1 MPLSWHM
8 ADAEPEVETDEA
20 VKVDPVARAHA
31 VDRLMTLGGL
41 SPDRAAALV
50 DAMVDGAVDHAF
62 ELINGSGPVPTSMT
76 TSKADQL
83 RWICERLGRLVT
95 QREVEILFRITPTS
109 ARTILN
115 TMLATYEEGL
125 HEQFL
130 ARMRDD
136 ATVLPSGTEDAGLT
150 WTLRFTEASTY
161 EAALS
166 ELARLDLLRQSDAQ
180 ASHHRITVPRVA
192 TAGGRKVDVLAAL
205 GLSEPA

>member
-1 MPLSWHM
+1 MPLPWRIR
-8 ADAEPEVETDEA
+8 EVETDEA
-20 VKVDPVARAHA
+20 VKVDPVAHAHA
-31 VDRLMTLGGL
+31 VDRLTTLGGL
-41 SPDRAAALV
+41 SHDRAAALV
-50 DAMVDGAVDHAF
+50 DAMVDAAVDHAF

-161 EAALS
+161 EAAMS
-166 ELARLDLLRQSDAQ
+166 ELERLDLHRQSDAQ
-180 ASHHRITVPRVA
+180 ASHHRIIVPRVA
-192 TAGGRKVDVLAAL
+192 AAGGQKVDVLAAL

>member
-1 MPLSWHM
+1 MPLSWR
-8 ADAEPEVETDEA
+8 ASEVETDEA
-20 VKVDPVARAHA
+20 VSVDPVAHAHA
-31 VDRLMTLGGL
+31 VDRLRTLGGL
-41 SPDRAAALV
+41 SQDRAAALV

-150 WTLRFTEASTY
+150 WTLRFTESSTY

-166 ELARLDLLRQSDAQ
+166 ELARLDLHRQSDAQ

-192 TAGGRKVDVLAAL
+192 TAGGRTVDLLAAL
-205 GLSEPA
+205 GLPEPA

>member
-1 MPLSWHM
+1 
-8 ADAEPEVETDEA
+8 VETDEV
-20 VKVDPVARAHA
+20 VKVDPVAHAHA
-31 VDRLMTLGGL
+31 VDRLVTLGGL
-41 SPDRAAALV
+41 PHDRATALV

-136 ATVLPSGTEDAGLT
+136 ATVVPSGTEDAGLT

-161 EAALS
+161 ETALS
-166 ELARLDLLRQSDAQ
+166 GLARLDLLRQSEAQ

-192 TAGGRKVDVLAAL
+192 AADGGKMDVLAAL

>member
-1 MPLSWHM
+1 M
-8 ADAEPEVETDEA
+8 
-20 VKVDPVARAHA
+20 KVDPVAHAHA
-31 VDRLMTLGGL
+31 VDRLRTLGGL
-41 SPDRAAALV
+41 SHDRATALV

-62 ELINGSGPVPTSMT
+62 ELVNGSGPVPTSMT

-136 ATVLPSGTEDAGLT
+136 ATVVPSGTEDAGLT

-161 EAALS
+161 EAAMS
-166 ELARLDLLRQSDAQ
+166 ELARLDLHRQSEAQ
-180 ASHHRITVPRVA
+180 ASQHRITVPRVA
-192 TAGGRKVDVLAAL
+192 ATGGRKVDVLAAL
-205 GLSEPA
+205 GL

>member
-1 MPLSWHM
+1 MPLPWRI
-8 ADAEPEVETDEA
+8 PEVETDVS
-20 VKVDPVARAHA
+20 VKVDPVAHAHA
-31 VDRLMTLGGL
+31 VDRLMTLGGF
-41 SPDRAAALV
+41 SHDRAAALV

-95 QREVEILFRITPTS
+95 QREVEIVFRITPTA

-161 EAALS
+161 EAAMS
-166 ELARLDLLRQSDAQ
+166 ELARLDLHRQSDAQ
-180 ASHHRITVPRVA
+180 ASHHRIIVPRVA
-192 TAGGRKVDVLAAL
+192 AVGGRKVDVLAAL
-205 GLSEPA
+205 GLSERA

>member
-1 MPLSWHM
+1 MPLPWGI
-8 ADAEPEVETDEA
+8 PEVETDEA
-20 VKVDPVARAHA
+20 VKVDPVAHAHA

-41 SPDRAAALV
+41 SHDRAAALV
-50 DAMVDGAVDHAF
+50 DAMVDATVDHAF

-76 TSKADQL
+76 TSKADQR

-136 ATVLPSGTEDAGLT
+136 ATVLPSGSEDAGLT

-161 EAALS
+161 EAAMS
-166 ELARLDLLRQSDAQ
+166 ELERLDLHRQSDAQ
-180 ASHHRITVPRVA
+180 ASHHRIIVPRVA
-192 TAGGRKVDVLAAL
+192 AAGGRKVDVLAAL

>member
-1 MPLSWHM
+1 
-8 ADAEPEVETDEA
+8 VETDGA
-20 VKVDPVARAHA
+20 VKVDPVAHAHA

-41 SPDRAAALV
+41 SHDRATALV

-62 ELINGSGPVPTSMT
+62 ELINGSGPVPTSMS

-136 ATVLPSGTEDAGLT
+136 ATVVPSGTEDAGLT

-161 EAALS
+161 ETAMS
-166 ELARLDLLRQSDAQ
+166 ELARADLLRQSEAQ
-180 ASHHRITVPRVA
+180 ASHHRVVVPRMAAV
-192 TAGGRKVDVLAAL
+192 GGRKVDVLAAL

>member
-1 MPLSWHM
+1 M
-8 ADAEPEVETDEA
+8 AQPEVETDEA
-20 VKVDPVARAHA
+20 VKVDPIAHAHA
-31 VDRLMTLGGL
+31 VDRLRTLGGL
-41 SPDRAAALV
+41 SHDRATALV
-50 DAMVDGAVDHAF
+50 DAMVDGAIDHAF
-62 ELINGSGPVPTSMT
+62 ELINGSGPVPTSMS

-136 ATVLPSGTEDAGLT
+136 VTVVPSGTEDAGLT

-161 EAALS
+161 ETALS
-166 ELARLDLLRQSDAQ
+166 ELARLDLLRQSEAQ
-180 ASHHRITVPRVA
+180 ASHHRVTVPRLA
-192 TAGGRKVDVLAAL
+192 AAGGGKVDVLAAL

>member
-1 MPLSWHM
+1 
-8 ADAEPEVETDEA
+8 
-20 VKVDPVARAHA
+20 
-31 VDRLMTLGGL
+31 MTLGGL
-41 SPDRAAALV
+41 SHDRATALV

-62 ELINGSGPVPTSMT
+62 ELINGSGPVPTSMS

-136 ATVLPSGTEDAGLT
+136 ATVVPSGTEDAGLT

-161 EAALS
+161 ETAMS
-166 ELARLDLLRQSDAQ
+166 ELARADLLRQSEAQ
-180 ASHHRITVPRVA
+180 ASHHRVVVPRMAAV
-192 TAGGRKVDVLAAL
+192 GGRKVDVLAAL

>member
-1 MPLSWHM
+1 M
-8 ADAEPEVETDEA
+8 AELEVETDEA
-20 VKVDPVARAHA
+20 VKVDPVAHAHA
-31 VDRLMTLGGL
+31 VDRLRILGGL
-41 SPDRAAALV
+41 SHDRATALV

-62 ELINGSGPVPTSMT
+62 ELINGSGPVPTSMS

-161 EAALS
+161 ETALS
-166 ELARLDLLRQSDAQ
+166 ELARLDLVRQSEAQ
-180 ASHHRITVPRVA
+180 ASHHRVTVPRVA
-192 TAGGRKVDVLAAL
+192 AAGGGKVDVLAVL
-205 GLSEPA
+205 GLPEPA

>member
-1 MPLSWHM
+1 M
-8 ADAEPEVETDEA
+8 AEPEVETDEA
-20 VKVDPVARAHA
+20 MKVDPVAHAHA
-31 VDRLMTLGGL
+31 VDRLRTLGGL
-41 SPDRAAALV
+41 SHDRATALV
-50 DAMVDGAVDHAF
+50 DAMLDGAVDHAF

-136 ATVLPSGTEDAGLT
+136 ATVVASGTEDAGLT

-161 EAALS
+161 ETALS
-166 ELARLDLLRQSDAQ
+166 ELARVDLLRQSEAQ
-180 ASHHRITVPRVA
+180 ASHHRIIVPRAAAFV
-192 TAGGRKVDVLAAL
+192 GGKVDVLAAL

>member
-1 MPLSWHM
+1 M
-8 ADAEPEVETDEA
+8 
-20 VKVDPVARAHA
+20 KVDPAAYAHA
-31 VDRLMTLGGL
+31 VDRLETLGGL
-41 SPDRAAALV
+41 SQEQAIALV
-50 DAMVDGAVDHAF
+50 DAVVAGAVDHAF
-62 ELINGSGPVPTSMT
+62 ELINGAGPVPTSMT
-76 TSKADQL
+76 TAKADQL
-83 RWICERLGRLVT
+83 RWVCERLGRLVS
-95 QREVEILFRITPTS
+95 QREVELVFRITPTS
-109 ARTILN
+109 ARTVLN

-166 ELARLDLLRQSDAQ
+166 ELARLDLLRQSDVQ

>member
-1 MPLSWHM
+1 MPLPWRI
-8 ADAEPEVETDEA
+8 PEVETDEA
-20 VKVDPVARAHA
+20 VKVDPVAHAHA

-41 SPDRAAALV
+41 SHARATALV
-50 DAMVDGAVDHAF
+50 DAMVDAAVDHAF

-83 RWICERLGRLVT
+83 RWICDRLGRLVT
-95 QREVEILFRITPTS
+95 QREVEILFRITPTA

-161 EAALS
+161 EAAMS
-166 ELARLDLLRQSDAQ
+166 ELERLDLHRQSDAQ
-180 ASHHRITVPRVA
+180 ASHHRIIVPRVA
-192 TAGGRKVDVLAAL
+192 AGGRKVDVLAAL

>member
-1 MPLSWHM
+1 
-8 ADAEPEVETDEA
+8 VETDEA
-20 VKVDPVARAHA
+20 VKVDPVAHAHA
-31 VDRLMTLGGL
+31 VERLRTLGGL
-41 SPDRAAALV
+41 SHGRATALV
-50 DAMVDGAVDHAF
+50 DAIVDGAVDHAF
-62 ELINGSGPVPTSMT
+62 ELINGSGPVPTSMS

-95 QREVEILFRITPTS
+95 QREVEIVFRITPTS

-136 ATVLPSGTEDAGLT
+136 ATVVPSGTEDAGLT

-161 EAALS
+161 ETAQS
-166 ELARLDLLRQSDAQ
+166 ELARADLLRQSEAQ
-180 ASHHRITVPRVA
+180 ASHHRITVPRMAAV
-192 TAGGRKVDVLAAL
+192 GGRKVDVLAAL